1 MLLFFAFV
9 FGTESR
15 KPLFLVPGILASK
28 LQMSVTGESKHW
40 FCPKGV
46 NKSIFSSILNFVPPM
61 LQCTMEYGGVRYNR
75 ANDSLVDEENVEITP
90 YDFGGLS
97 GIDYLIKL
105 PFGLNFIPRFND
117 YIQILKKHGYV
128 EGKDLFGVPN
138 DWRLGVFQK
147 DSFWMNFKNL
157 IEKGVNENKE
167 KAIIHAHSMGC
178 MVVQRFLNDFV
189 SDEWKEK
196 YIDNVV
202 YIGPSFA
209 GATHSLSILIESK
222 YHGMKFQGLTKFLQ
236 HLSSAYQLLP
246 NLELNGDVP
255 IILTPNRT
263 YLISEIEEYFLTHK
277 ELDEEE
283 KMILK
288 KSIEISH
295 RTQKENNV
303 KTLIIYNSAIPTRFA
318 VDMRTNKTVY
328 IRKRGDGVV
337 LSDGIEE
344 ICKKW
349 KMEKKLECIDVH
361 EVALSHNKLIMNP
374 ISINFIMKWSL
385 NNDNKTQSQ
394 KYTEL

>member
-128 EGKDLFGVPN
+128 EGKDLFGVPY

-157 IEKGVNENKE
+157 FEK
-167 KAIIHAHSMGC
+167 I
-178 MVVQRFLNDFV
+178 
-189 SDEWKEK
+189 
-196 YIDNVV
+196 
-202 YIGPSFA
+202 
-209 GATHSLSILIESK
+209 
-222 YHGMKFQGLTKFLQ
+222 
-236 HLSSAYQLLP
+236 
-246 NLELNGDVP
+246 
-255 IILTPNRT
+255 
-263 YLISEIEEYFLTHK
+263 
-277 ELDEEE
+277 
-283 KMILK
+283 
-288 KSIEISH
+288 
-295 RTQKENNV
+295 
-303 KTLIIYNSAIPTRFA
+303 
-318 VDMRTNKTVY
+318 
-328 IRKRGDGVV
+328 
-337 LSDGIEE
+337 
-344 ICKKW
+344 
-349 KMEKKLECIDVH
+349 
-361 EVALSHNKLIMNP
+361 
-374 ISINFIMKWSL
+374 
-385 NNDNKTQSQ
+385 
-394 KYTEL
+394 